1 MPQDLI
7 NHAFACVQVLA
18 AAGAVDHEQL
28 VKLASAAF
36 GGIPDEDDTTSV
48 RALTTKVCASSARLY
63 RTEMAHAQASTD
75 PDVGPGNQGHNR
87 KAEVFGEQ
95 RV

>member
-1 MPQDLI
+1 MQLVRSVLA
-7 NHAFACVQVLA
+7 AFGSSLFGPPFQVLA

-48 RALTTKVCASSARLY
+48 RALTTKVSHSAIS
-63 RTEMAHAQASTD
+63 H
-75 PDVGPGNQGHNR
+75 
-87 KAEVFGEQ
+87 
-95 RV
+95 